1 MPAPSVLLVDDQRD
15 IVRLLHSVLQTL
27 GHELEIVDAPSGE
40 EALLEASQRKI
51 DLLVADYLLPGISGV
66 ELMHKMRA
74 RNPALKTIFISGF
87 HERKARNEML
97 NAGAVAI
104 FDKPIPMAD
113 FLDAVERSL
122 GLVRTIFPPESGG
135 EAEAH
140 RHTLSDLLID
150 FRQKVKADAIFLIS
164 HRGRVLARA
173 GDLYDSSMEVSL
185 LSALMAIYSA
195 SLKVSR
201 FIHQENLR
209 NYHVFRGEDHDLIL
223 IPVDASHAL
232 LLTGKEIAKSDRILQ
247 TVREMLAVRTNV
259 ESILQSLGVA
269 PTSPPPESAIPES
282 EPLTPDLEEPEPEVD
297 LDALFASAQSTSKVQ
312 DLDAFW
318 DQAVE
323 KTSNLPTNPDV
334 ISFDEARKL
343 GLTPGKTMPVRLTGS
358 LKPNEPPPPPK

>member
-15 IVRLLHSVLQTL
+15 IVRLLHSTLQTL
-27 GHELEIVDAPSGE
+27 GHELEIIDAPSGE

-66 ELMHKMRA
+66 ELMHKVRA

-97 NAGAVAI
+97 NAGALAI

-150 FRQKVKADAIFLIS
+150 FRQKAKADAIFLIS

-201 FIHQENLR
+201 FIHQETLR

-247 TVREMLAVRTNV
+247 TVREMLEVRRHV
-259 ESILQSLGVA
+259 EAILQSLGVGPA
-269 PTSPPPESAIPES
+269 SASTESAIPEPA
-282 EPLTPDLEEPEPEVD
+282 PLTPDPEEPEPEVD
-297 LDALFASAQSTSKVQ
+297 LDALFASAQNTSRVQ

-334 ISFDEARKL
+334 ISFEEARKL
-343 GLTPGKTMPVRLTGS
+343 GLTPGKTMPIRLTGS